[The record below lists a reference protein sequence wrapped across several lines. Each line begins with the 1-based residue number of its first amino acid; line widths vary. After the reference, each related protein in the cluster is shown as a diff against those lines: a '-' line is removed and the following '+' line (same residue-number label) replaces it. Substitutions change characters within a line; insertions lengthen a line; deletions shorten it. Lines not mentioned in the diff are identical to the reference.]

1 MNCAILGA
9 GNIGVDLYLKLKKK
23 KINKVSIF
31 NLNPNSSGAKYC
43 KKRGFNY
50 HSNGIKGVLKNLNNF
65 DIIFD
70 ATNSKSNLKHSK
82 ILKSKKKILIN
93 LTPSKIGNFYIPYI
107 DKDKNLK
114 SKSFNLITCG
124 GQSSVPVIYE
134 ISKRI
139 HSIKYVEI
147 VSAISSKSAGLAT
160 RANIDEY
167 LTITSKAVKN
177 YTSVKNVKV
186 ILNINPSDPPVNMS
200 NSIYIEFR
208 RSLTIKGIKLIK
220 TLISKI
226 NKKMK
231 IFARGYKANYIG
243 QINKNAIKV
252 KLEIEGD
259 GDYLPKYAGNLDI
272 ITNMATQ
279 VLKNI

>member
-1 MNCAILGA
+1 MLS
-9 GNIGVDLYLKLKKK
+9 VVVMLPWPLPVVVKT
-23 KINKVSIF
+23 
-31 NLNPNSSGAKYC
+31 NSPPSFSTDIEA
-43 KKRGFNY
+43 
-50 HSNGIKGVLKNLNNF
+50 F

-70 ATNSKSNLKHSK
+70 STNSKSNLKHSK
-82 ILKSKKKILIN
+82 ILKSKKKILVN

-107 DKDKNLK
+107 DKDKNLR
-114 SKSFNLITCG
+114 SRSFNLITCG

-134 ISKRI
+134 ISKKI
-139 HSIKYVEI
+139 QGIKYVEI

-167 LTITSKAVKN
+167 LNITSKAVKN
-177 YTSVKNVKV
+177 YTSVSNVKV

-208 RSLTIKGIKLIK
+208 RSITIKEIKLVK
-220 TLISKI
+220 KLVNKI

-231 IFARGYKANYIG
+231 LFARGYKANYIG
-243 QINKNAIKV
+243 QINKNALKV

-279 VLKNI
+279 ILKNI